1 MDIPFLEE
9 LFAPFG
15 AVKVRKM
22 FGGIGVFHRGLMFSG
37 FIRNEFRFK
46 VDDGNRADFDAEGM
60 EEWVYERKGGKIV
73 AMGYWTVPER
83 LLDDPDELTIWAEK
97 AFQAALRA
105 DQAKPP
111 KQRKLKEI

>member
-15 AVKVRKM
+15 EVTVRKM
-22 FGGIGVFHRGLMFSG
+22 FGGMGVFHRGLSFAGVMKD
-37 FIRNEFRFK
+37 EFRFK
-46 VDDGNRADFDAEGM
+46 VDGENRGDFEAEGM
-60 EEWVYERKGGKIV
+60 KQWEYERKDGKIV

-83 LLDDPDELTIWAEK
+83 LLDDPDEFKVWAER
-97 AFQAALRA
+97 AFEAAARA

-111 KQRKLKEI
+111 KQRKLVNI